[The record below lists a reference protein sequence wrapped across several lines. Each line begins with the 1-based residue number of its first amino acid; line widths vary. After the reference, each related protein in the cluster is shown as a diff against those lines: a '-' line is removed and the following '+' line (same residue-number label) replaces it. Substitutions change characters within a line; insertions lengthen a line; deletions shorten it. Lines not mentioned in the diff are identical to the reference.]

1 MKKFLFLF
9 FSFFLLIATAGHS
22 QNETY
27 RAYIAKHE
35 GLAVEQM
42 HRHGIP
48 ASITLA
54 QGLLESAAGQ
64 SYLARKANN
73 HFGIKT
79 GGTWTGPYII
89 KDDDYA
95 GEHFRVYRNVN
106 ESYEDHSLFLKTRK
120 RYASLFTLSPT
131 DYKGWA
137 RGLKSA
143 GYATNPQYAERLIEL
158 IERYELHRYDL
169 SHPGLKTKDALA
181 DNGYSTTA
189 TNPLPATGSDQHTIR
204 RCNGNYYI
212 IAAANDTYS
221 SIAKWAGVREQKLR
235 KYNEVPRKAPLT
247 PGEIVFLEKKRTKA
261 ARALGRKV
269 HIINAGESLHD
280 IAQHYGMRVK
290 TLYKNNKLS
299 DNYVPKAGDALRI
312 R

>member
-9 FSFFLLIATAGHS
+9 FLLITTAGYS
-22 QNETY
+22 QNEAY
-27 RAYIAKHE
+27 RAYILKYE
-35 GLAVEQM
+35 GLAVDQM
-42 HRHGIP
+42 NRYGIP

-79 GGTWTGPYII
+79 GGTWTGPYVV

-95 GEHFRVYRNVN
+95 GEHFRSYRNVH
-106 ESYEDHSLFLKTRK
+106 ESYEDHSLFLKNRK

-137 RGLKSA
+137 RGLKAA

-158 IERYELHRYDL
+158 IERYGLHKYDL
-169 SHPGLKTKDALA
+169 PYSKKRINESLAGNSNSATTTSHLPGNTSER
-181 DNGYSTTA
+181 Y
-189 TNPLPATGSDQHTIR
+189 TIR
-204 RCNGNYYI
+204 RCNGNYYVV
-212 IAAANDTYS
+212 ATANDTYA
-221 SIAKWAGVREQKLR
+221 SIAKWAGVRERTLR
-235 KYNEVPRKAPLT
+235 KYNEVPRKAPLS

-261 ARALGRKV
+261 ARSMRKKV
-269 HIINAGESLHD
+269 HIVKSGESLHD
-280 IAQHYGMRVK
+280 IAQYYGMRVK
-290 TLYKNNKLS
+290 TLYKNNRLP
-299 DNYVPKAGDALRI
+299 DNYSPSVGDALRI